1 MDEPAESFEELMLLD
16 EPEFQHV
23 MECVFHIRERESR
36 TYTELLQ
43 APGSTVAELADRLNR
58 DRSNINRS
66 LATLKEKGLIER
78 ERRLLDSGGYVYQY
92 TALSLPETK
101 DRMHT
106 AVRTWSEHVHD
117 RIEEFGSGEVVE
129 RFDPDER

>member
-1 MDEPAESFEELMLLD
+1 MDESEDLFEELMLLD

-43 APGSTVAELADRLNR
+43 TPGSTVAELADRLDR
-58 DRSNINRS
+58 DRSNVNRS
-66 LATLKEKGLIER
+66 LSTLKERGLIER

-101 DRMHT
+101 ERMHE
-106 AVRTWSEHVHD
+106 AVRMWSEHVHD
-117 RIEEFGSGEVVE
+117 RIEEFGSVE
-129 RFDPDER
+129 LS